1 MNPLDKPHEIGFVL
15 ELRVTTGT
23 QILESP
29 MLSLHMQLYILLS
42 LTSLLAI
49 CTIVSNSVVDRF
61 NMEVVVDFVTG
72 FIWAKVTRKLNSYML
87 NCNMYF

>member
-23 QILESP
+23 QILESL

-42 LTSLLAI
+42 LTSVLAI
-49 CTIVSNSVVDRF
+49 CTIVTNSVVDRF
-61 NMEVVVDFVTG
+61 NVEVVVDFVAG
-72 FIWAKVTRKLNSYML
+72 FIGAKVTRKFFLHA
-87 NCNMYF
+87 